1 MQKIPVQKWMISGNK
16 DTLYNTLMEAVN
28 DQKPGTILEQ
38 VIVVEEVEDPIDYA
52 KLRRDKKAE
61 EDSAKKAKEEQEKK
75 DWEAKELDE
84 KGNPIEEDKPKEEGK
99 K

>member
-1 MQKIPVQKWMISGNK
+1 MISGNK
-16 DTLYNTLMEAVN
+16 DTFYDTLMDAVK
-28 DQKPGTILEQ
+28 DQKPGTLLEQ

-75 DWEAKELDE
+75 DWEATELDE

>member
-38 VIVVEEVEDPIDYA
+38 VIVVEEVDDPIDYA

-61 EDSAKKAKEEQEKK
+61 EDSVKKAKEEQEKK

-84 KGNPIEEDKPKEEGK
+84 KGNPIEDDKPKKEGK
-99 K
+99 